1 MKTNER
7 LELSGLRPAPC
18 QVWGQVRLLP
28 LVGPSAEGPRV
39 HPLCLGGEAQVRLSG
54 RPGGKGLLYS
64 SFIPSGF
71 VFARSSEEALAASE
85 LWVGERGEAPGGA
98 TINRLRQE
106 KGGAMRILPLH
117 SAVEGLLARR
127 FRGSDVA
134 RKGWSAAF
142 LRSGL
147 SPRSESFI
155 PARAI
160 PDLEEALRHFE
171 LLPEQRG
178 MLLFA
183 GELLVSAVVLP
194 HCEDYAELH
203 LQLLQDH
210 VPQVFLL
217 WSLHQLET
225 APGIL
230 SLRAEAVV
238 DLDSLAA
245 ELERGRVDWA
255 QTVEQGL
262 ASGLIGRNVQME
274 ELRVFRGAQL
284 CRFLTGLDPQVE
296 QHVGELMREPGGRL
310 LYLKTLHLGRDQ
322 VERAAFIELL
332 AEEGWSLPA
341 IRARLGLDGAELR
354 QRFARLGLA
363 WMLG

>member
-1 MKTNER
+1 MKTSER
-7 LELSGLRPAPC
+7 LELIGLDAAPC

-28 LVGPSAEGPRV
+28 LVGPSADGPRV
-39 HPLCLGGEAQVRLSG
+39 HPLCLGSEAQVRLSG
-54 RPGGKGLLYS
+54 QPGGKGLVYS
-64 SFIPSGF
+64 SFIPSGL
-71 VFARSSEEALAASE
+71 VFAQSSKEAMAASE
-85 LWVGERGEAPGGA
+85 LWWGELGERPEGPNI
-98 TINRLRQE
+98 TRLRQE
-106 KGGAMRILPLH
+106 KHGAMRILPLH
-117 SAVEGLLARR
+117 SAVEGLLARQ

-134 RKGWSAAF
+134 RRGWSAAF
-142 LRSGL
+142 LRTGL
-147 SPRSESFI
+147 SPRSESFTL
-155 PARAI
+155 ARAI

-194 HCEDYAELH
+194 HREDYAELH
-203 LQLLQDH
+203 PQLLQDM

-217 WSLHQLET
+217 WSLHQPE
-225 APGIL
+225 ASPGIL
-230 SLRAEAVV
+230 ALRAESVV

-245 ELERGRVDWA
+245 ELERGRADWA

-262 ASGLIGRNVQME
+262 AQGLIGRSVQME

-296 QHVGELMREPGGRL
+296 QHVGELLRGPGGRL
-310 LYLKTLHLGRDQ
+310 LYLKTLRLGRDQ
-322 VERAAFIELL
+322 VERAAFIGLL
-332 AEEGWSLPA
+332 VEEGWSLPA
-341 IRARLGLDGAELR
+341 IRSRLGLDSAELR
-354 QRFARLGLA
+354 RRFARHGLA